1 MAHNI
6 NLNGIERDG
15 IIKLLD
21 FFKKEHEHT
30 NRALIENGEGKR
42 CTKWD
47 DITIPVKNIIE
58 FLGHSTDKR

>member
-21 FFKKEHEHT
+21 FFNKEHEHT
-30 NRALIENGEGKR
+30 NRALIEFGEGKR

-47 DITIPVKNIIE
+47 DVTIPVKNIIE
-58 FLGHSTDKR
+58 YLEYSTDKR